1 MFLCEKNVSERKKCG
16 WVLRACAV
24 ESLQTAFQAFQVQL
38 CRRVHQIWKPIS
50 RIQNTEY
57 RKQKVENRK
66 KETGNGKQVRLS
78 KCNSAAAWSP
88 DRSRSATW
96 LLVIETQGL
105 MGIRHI
111 RQ

>member
-1 MFLCEKNVSERKKCG
+1 MSDRKKA
-16 WVLRACAV
+16 WVDL
-24 ESLQTAFQAFQVQL
+24 ESLRSGVSADGFSGFSSATLQAWSPDLEADLQNT
-38 CRRVHQIWKPIS
+38 KY
-50 RIQNTEY
+50 RIQKTESG
-57 RKQKVENRK
+57 KQK
-66 KETGNGKQVRLS
+66 TGNGKQVRLS